1 MCVYIICTNPNDYF
15 ANPATEPKKTVP
27 LNQTELF
34 FSCPSV
40 QVAAAAYGLPGQTGV
55 GSNGPA
61 GGLSSQQAA
70 IQAAQGAALAQQQ
83 GVMMQYPS
91 SVQQFQVNGQPTTIA
106 L

>member
-1 MCVYIICTNPNDYF
+1 VTNPED
-15 ANPATEPKKTVP
+15 
-27 LNQTELF
+27 LTELYRF
-34 FSCPSV
+34 FFNSSILFSCPSV
-40 QVAAAAYGLPGQTGV
+40 QAVQAAYGLPGQTAA
-55 GSNGPA
+55 GSNGPT

-70 IQAAQGAALAQQQ
+70 LQAAQGAALAQQQ